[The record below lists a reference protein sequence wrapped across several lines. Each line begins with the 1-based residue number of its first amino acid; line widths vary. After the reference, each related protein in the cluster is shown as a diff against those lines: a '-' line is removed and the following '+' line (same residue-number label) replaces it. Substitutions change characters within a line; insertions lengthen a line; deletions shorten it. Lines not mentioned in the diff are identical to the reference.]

1 MMGSV
6 SEIVAPEL
14 LMAVPNVSDGR
25 HGPVLETIERAFA
38 PARFLDIHADADHNR
53 SVFTLAA
60 RQGELA
66 EGLVAGARG
75 IVENVDITLHG
86 GVHPYV
92 GALDVLP
99 VVYRSEEQRGAACA
113 EVLTAAARI
122 GDELELPVVL
132 YGELATRPEHR
143 ERAALREGGAAALAR
158 RIETGELVPDFGP
171 ARAHPTAGVVLATA
185 RAPLVAFNVDLATP
199 DLDAARRIAA
209 AIRESN
215 GGLEGV
221 RAIGLWL
228 EHRGCAQVSTNV
240 HDHLATPLREIVAAV
255 AAEAP
260 VGEAEL
266 VGLAPTAA
274 FEDFPRDVPLRGFIP
289 ERHLLENV
297 LAAIA

>member
-1 MMGSV
+1 MMGGMG
-6 SEIVAPEL
+6 EIVASEL

-25 HGPVLETIERAFA
+25 HRPRLETIERGFA
-38 PARFLDIHADADHNR
+38 PARFLDLHADADHNR

-66 EGLVAGARG
+66 EGLVSGARAV
-75 IVENVDITLHG
+75 VENVDITLHG

-99 VVYRSEEQRGAACA
+99 VVYRDESQRGPACA
-113 EVLTAAARI
+113 EALTAAARI
-122 GDELELPVVL
+122 GDELELPVIL

-143 ERAALREGGAAALAR
+143 ERAALRRGGASELAL
-158 RIETGELVPDFGP
+158 RIESGELVPDFGP

-185 RAPLVAFNVDLATP
+185 RPPLVAFNVDLATP

-209 AIRESN
+209 AIRESG
-215 GGLEGV
+215 GGLPGV

-240 HDHLATPLREIVAAV
+240 HDHRATPLREIVAAV
-255 AAEAP
+255 AAAAP

-266 VGLAPTAA
+266 VGLAPAEA
-274 FEDFPRDVPLRGFIP
+274 FEGFPADVALRGFSP

-297 LAAIA
+297 LAAID